1 VGKLAVRVQARARR
15 DEIAGQRGGS
25 LLVRVTAPPVEGKA
39 NAAVCRLL
47 AERLGLAPGRVAVV
61 RGAGSRDKL
70 VEIDGI
76 EPGELRRLLGVE
88 S

>member
-76 EPGELRRLLGVE
+76 EPSALRRLLGVE
-88 S
+88 G